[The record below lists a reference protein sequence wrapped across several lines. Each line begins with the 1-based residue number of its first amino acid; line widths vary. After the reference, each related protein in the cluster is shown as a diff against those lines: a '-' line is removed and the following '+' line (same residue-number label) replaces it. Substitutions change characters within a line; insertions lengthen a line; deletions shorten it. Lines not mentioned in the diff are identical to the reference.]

1 MIRLVRS
8 RVALAAPLDPAC
20 ARDRLTWASRAR
32 ALVADSLEQ
41 QRAGPRFD
49 LYLDLP
55 AQWQRRTP

>member
-1 MIRLVRS
+1 
-8 RVALAAPLDPAC
+8 VALAAPLDPAC

-41 QRAGPRFD
+41 RRAGPRFD

-55 AQWQRRTP
+55 AQWQRRSP